1 MPKSRP
7 TFLRERS
14 SITGNPAENIVLMPL
29 GIKTTHLLD
38 FGIRLSVS
46 PKQHTLAVSVLLLLL
61 PLPVHAVQMH
71 EEPTHIP
78 WTQATPNGL
87 TALLVYARLPGKHPL
102 VVITHGTSRE
112 IEPRNNIT
120 PWILLPQAR
129 WFARRGFVALVVVR
143 RGYGSSGGKPDYL
156 GNGDCPEINYENAA
170 RKSSED
176 LRVAI
181 DFGSK
186 LPQVDPT
193 RVLAV
198 GVSTGGMATV
208 ALTSDAPKNLVAA
221 INFAGGRGSIADHEI
236 CNSDALVAA
245 YRDFGRHSRTPM
257 LWIYADNDKYF
268 WPEIAQQFD
277 AAFRSTGGQD
287 QFLHA
292 PAFGEDGHTLF
303 SHGIAIWSPMVD
315 DFLKAHALALLP
327 EPLPEIT
334 PPDIPPPEGLSDR
347 GQQAFH
353 NYLTL
358 GPHKAF
364 ALSVHHYASSVAQMT
379 SDDARKDALKNC
391 NRLAAPDKETCSIA
405 FEENSPAK

>member
-1 MPKSRP
+1 MKIGMKRTSRNKTLLP
-7 TFLRERS
+7 EQ
-14 SITGNPAENIVLMPL
+14 
-29 GIKTTHLLD
+29 IKL
-38 FGIRLSVS
+38 RLSVP
-46 PKQHTLAVSVLLLLL
+46 PKPRIAVLAFLLLLL
-61 PLPVHAVQMH
+61 ASSARAVQIH
-71 EEPTHIP
+71 EELTRIP
-78 WTQATPNGL
+78 WTEAAPSGL
-87 TALLVYARLPGKHPL
+87 TALLVYADLPGKHPL

-112 IEPRNNIT
+112 LEPRNNIT
-120 PWILLPQAR
+120 PWLFLPQAR

-143 RGYGSSGGKPDYL
+143 RGYGASGGKPDYL
-156 GNGDCPEINYENAA
+156 GNGHCPAINYENAA

-198 GVSTGGMATV
+198 GISTGGMATV
-208 ALTSDAPKNLVAA
+208 ALTADAPKNLVAA
-221 INFAGGRGSIADHEI
+221 INFAGGRGSHADHEI
-236 CNSDALVAA
+236 CNSEALIAA
-245 YRDFGRHSRTPM
+245 YRNFGRHSRTPM

-303 SHGIAIWSPMVD
+303 SRGIAIWSPMVD
-315 DFLKAHALALLP
+315 DFLKAHDLALLP
-327 EPLPEIT
+327 QPLPEIT
-334 PPDIPPPEGLSDR
+334 PPNIPPPAGLSDR
-347 GQQAFH
+347 GQQAFRG
-353 NYLTL
+353 YLTL

-364 ALSVHHYASSVAQMT
+364 ALSAHHYASSVAQMT

-391 NRLAAPDKETCSIA
+391 NRLAAADQETCSIA
-405 FEENSPAK
+405 FEENSPAN

>member
-1 MPKSRP
+1 
-7 TFLRERS
+7 
-14 SITGNPAENIVLMPL
+14 
-29 GIKTTHLLD
+29 
-38 FGIRLSVS
+38 VS
-46 PKQHTLAVSVLLLLL
+46 PKQHTLVFSVLLCLL
-61 PLPVHAVQMH
+61 PLPVRAVQMH
-71 EEPTHIP
+71 EEPTLIP
-78 WTQATPNGL
+78 WTQAAPNGL
-87 TALLVYARLPGKHPL
+87 TALLVYADLPGKHPL

-112 IEPRNNIT
+112 LEPRNNIT

-129 WFARRGFVALVVVR
+129 WFARRGFVVLVVVR

-156 GNGDCPEINYENAA
+156 GNGHCPEIHYENAA

-198 GVSTGGMATV
+198 GFSTGGMATV
-208 ALTSDAPKNLVAA
+208 ALTADAPKNLVAA
-221 INFAGGRGSIADHEI
+221 INFAGGRGSNADHEI

-277 AAFRSTGGQD
+277 TVFRSTGGQD
-287 QFLHA
+287 QLLHA

-315 DFLKAHALALLP
+315 DFLKAHDLALLP

-334 PPDIPPPEGLSDR
+334 PPDISPPAGLSDR
-347 GQQAFH
+347 GQQAFRS
-353 NYLTL
+353 YLTL

-364 ALSVHHYASSVAQMT
+364 AFSAHHYASSVAQMT
-379 SDDARKDALKNC
+379 SDDALKDALKNC
-391 NRLAAPDKETCSIA
+391 NRLAVPDKETCSIA

>member
-1 MPKSRP
+1 VPLKPR
-7 TFLRERS
+7 
-14 SITGNPAENIVLMPL
+14 IVDL
-29 GIKTTHLLD
+29 
-38 FGIRLSVS
+38 
-46 PKQHTLAVSVLLLLL
+46 VLLLLL
-61 PLPVHAVQMH
+61 LASSAQAVQMH
-71 EEPTHIP
+71 EELTHIP
-78 WTQATPNGL
+78 WTQAAPNGL
-87 TALLVYARLPGKHPL
+87 TALLVYADLPGKHPL

-112 IEPRNNIT
+112 LEPRNNIT
-120 PWILLPQAR
+120 PWLFLPQAR
-129 WFARRGFVALVVVR
+129 WFARRGFVALVVIR

-156 GNGDCPEINYENAA
+156 GNGRCPQIDYEGAA
-170 RKSSED
+170 RKSAED
-176 LRVAI
+176 LRIAI

-198 GVSTGGMATV
+198 GISTGGMATV
-208 ALTSDAPKNLVAA
+208 ALTANAPENLVAA
-221 INFAGGRGSIADHEI
+221 INFAGGRGSNADHQI
-236 CNSDALVAA
+236 CNSEALVDA

-287 QFLHA
+287 QFLRA

-303 SHGIAIWSPMVD
+303 SHGIPIWSPMVD
-315 DFLKAHALALLP
+315 DFLKAHDLVLLP
-327 EPLPEIT
+327 QPLPEIA
-334 PPDIPPPEGLSDR
+334 PPNIPPPAGLSDR
-347 GQQAFH
+347 GQQAFRG
-353 NYLTL
+353 YLTL

-364 ALSVHHYASSVAQMT
+364 ALSAHHYASSVAQMT

-405 FEENSPAK
+405 FEENSPAN